1 MCSRIRKEE
10 GNEEHDESVPRPE
23 STVPE
28 GFDTGNFVSWS
39 AKVSSSSK
47 GEEKDWNFVL
57 QKQQKPEEKLEI
69 RRTKD
74 AVNGQNEERT
84 EVTK

>member
-1 MCSRIRKEE
+1 M
-10 GNEEHDESVPRPE
+10 
-23 STVPE
+23 T
-28 GFDTGNFVSWS
+28 WS

-57 QKQQKPEEKLEI
+57 QKQQIAEEKLEI